1 MSTVVIIDNYDSFVY
16 NIAQYIGE
24 LGAKPLVFRN
34 DEVTVKV
41 IERLRPG
48 GIIISPGPGNPLNP
62 RDVGISPEVVRYF
75 AGRVPI
81 LGVCLGHQIIGA
93 VYGARV
99 RRARVIKH
107 GKTSTIRVISDS
119 ILFKNLPKAFEGM
132 RYHSLVIDDVK
143 EPLRVTAVSEDDSEV
158 MAVEHIVVVAFHM
171 GPTMVRA
178 LEALGK
184 RVLLGVYASDA
195 EELIEA
201 LRQHGL

>member
-99 RRARVIKH
+99 RRARVVKH
-107 GKTSTIRVISDS
+107 GKTSTIMVINESR
-119 ILFKNLPKAFEGM
+119 LLRNLPKAFEGM
-132 RYHSLVIDDVK
+132 RYHSLVIDDVR
-143 EPLRVTAVSEDDSEV
+143 EPLKVTAVSEDDGEV
-158 MAVEHIVVVAFHM
+158 MAVEHVDYPIFGVQFHPESI
-171 GPTMVRA
+171 GTQY
-178 LEALGK
+178 G
-184 RVLLGVYASDA
+184 
-195 EELIEA
+195 IQI
-201 LRQHGL
+201 LRNFLDIDNYDY

>member
-1 MSTVVIIDNYDSFVY
+1 MSTVVIVDNYDSFVY

-143 EPLRVTAVSEDDSEV
+143 EPLRVTAVSEDDGEV
-158 MAVEHIVVVAFHM
+158 MAVEHIEYSIFGVQFHPESV
-171 GPTMVRA
+171 GTQYGIRIIRNF
-178 LEALGK
+178 LDTLN
-184 RVLLGVYASDA
+184 YD
-195 EELIEA
+195 
-201 LRQHGL
+201 

>member
-99 RRARVIKH
+99 RRARVVKH
-107 GKTSTIRVISDS
+107 GKTSTIMVINESR
-119 ILFKNLPKAFEGM
+119 LLRNLPKTFEGM
-132 RYHSLVIDDVK
+132 RYHSLVIDDVRG
-143 EPLRVTAVSEDDSEV
+143 PLKVTAVSEDDGEV
-158 MAVEHIVVVAFHM
+158 MAVEHVDYPIFGVQFHPESI
-171 GPTMVRA
+171 GTQY
-178 LEALGK
+178 G
-184 RVLLGVYASDA
+184 
-195 EELIEA
+195 IQI
-201 LRQHGL
+201 LRNFLDIDNYDY

>member
-1 MSTVVIIDNYDSFVY
+1 
-16 NIAQYIGE
+16 
-24 LGAKPLVFRN
+24 LVFRN

-62 RDVGISPEVVRYF
+62 RDVGISPEVIRHF

-143 EPLRVTAVSEDDSEV
+143 EPLRVTAVSEDDGEV
-158 MAVEHIVVVAFHM
+158 MAVEHIEYSIFGVQFHPESV
-171 GPTMVRA
+171 GTQYGIRIIRNF
-178 LEALGK
+178 LDTLN
-184 RVLLGVYASDA
+184 YD
-195 EELIEA
+195 
-201 LRQHGL
+201 

>member
-99 RRARVIKH
+99 RRARV
-107 GKTSTIRVISDS
+107 
-119 ILFKNLPKAFEGM
+119 
-132 RYHSLVIDDVK
+132 
-143 EPLRVTAVSEDDSEV
+143 
-158 MAVEHIVVVAFHM
+158 
-171 GPTMVRA
+171 
-178 LEALGK
+178 
-184 RVLLGVYASDA
+184 
-195 EELIEA
+195 
-201 LRQHGL
+201 

>member
-1 MSTVVIIDNYDSFVY
+1 
-16 NIAQYIGE
+16 
-24 LGAKPLVFRN
+24 
-34 DEVTVKV
+34 
-41 IERLRPG
+41 
-48 GIIISPGPGNPLNP
+48 
-62 RDVGISPEVVRYF
+62 VGISPEVVRYF

-158 MAVEHIVVVAFHM
+158 MAVEHIEYSIFGVQFHPESV
-171 GPTMVRA
+171 GTQYGIRIIRNF
-178 LEALGK
+178 LDTLN
-184 RVLLGVYASDA
+184 YD
-195 EELIEA
+195 
-201 LRQHGL
+201 

>member
-48 GIIISPGPGNPLNP
+48 GIIISPEPGNPLNP

-99 RRARVIKH
+99 RRARVVKH
-107 GKTSTIRVISDS
+107 GKTSTIMVINESR
-119 ILFKNLPKAFEGM
+119 LLRNLPKTFEGM
-132 RYHSLVIDDVK
+132 RYHSLVIDDVR
-143 EPLRVTAVSEDDSEV
+143 EPLKVTAVSEDDGEV
-158 MAVEHIVVVAFHM
+158 MAVEHVDYPIFGVQFHPESI
-171 GPTMVRA
+171 GTQY
-178 LEALGK
+178 G
-184 RVLLGVYASDA
+184 
-195 EELIEA
+195 IQI
-201 LRQHGL
+201 LRNFLDIDNYDY

>member
-99 RRARVIKH
+99 RRARVVKH
-107 GKTSTIRVISDS
+107 GKTSTIMVINESR
-119 ILFKNLPKAFEGM
+119 LLRNLPKTFEGM
-132 RYHSLVIDDVK
+132 RYHSLVIDDVR
-143 EPLRVTAVSEDDSEV
+143 EPLKVTAVSEDDGEV
-158 MAVEHIVVVAFHM
+158 MAVEHVDYPIFGVQFHPESI
-171 GPTMVRA
+171 GTQ
-178 LEALGK
+178 
-184 RVLLGVYASDA
+184 YS
-195 EELIEA
+195 IQI
-201 LRQHGL
+201 LRNFLDIDNYDY

>member
-1 MSTVVIIDNYDSFVY
+1 
-16 NIAQYIGE
+16 
-24 LGAKPLVFRN
+24 
-34 DEVTVKV
+34 
-41 IERLRPG
+41 
-48 GIIISPGPGNPLNP
+48 
-62 RDVGISPEVVRYF
+62 VGISPEVVRYF

-143 EPLRVTAVSEDDSEV
+143 EPLRVTAVSEDYGEV
-158 MAVEHIVVVAFHM
+158 MAVEHIEYSIFGVQFHPESV
-171 GPTMVRA
+171 GTQYGIRIIRNF
-178 LEALGK
+178 LDTLN
-184 RVLLGVYASDA
+184 YD
-195 EELIEA
+195 
-201 LRQHGL
+201 